1 MLLSEMFGVERET
14 DFMVKSHSR
23 IHRIRENLL
32 YGRESIYVKVNE
44 NQWVELYDA
53 PTIFGMIAAGPDCI
67 IHLPPPLTDEQR
79 EQLRAIW
86 TLGYSHLA
94 KDKYGSVYAY
104 EIKPCKKTR
113 DTWSYEDG
121 DSHLCCTKPT
131 KCLESLVSWSDPEPF
146 DIGKALGVGE

>member
-14 DFMVKSHSR
+14 DFGVKGYSVIFKISMFLGEYEYLMYKWSDALDW
-23 IHRIRENLL
+23 REAEKTMLC
-32 YGRESIYVKVNE
+32 SIIGG
-44 NQWVELYDA
+44 A
-53 PTIFGMIAAGPDCI
+53 PGNI
-67 IHLPPPLTDEQR
+67 IHFPLPLTDEQVK
-79 EQLRAIW
+79 QLKAIW

-113 DTWSYEDG
+113 DAWLYENG